1 MILKIRIY
9 RNISRFVVIGD
20 KYSVI
25 YFLKFNKRNR
35 SVQILQLR
43 KINYRGIAAIEKGDF
58 NMTYEFI
65 AHVRKR
71 EDGTWATPHK
81 LSDHIEGT
89 ARQAETFAA
98 DFNSGAWGKAAG
110 LGHDAGKGRLL
121 WQKYLC
127 LKSGY
132 DEEAHLEG
140 KRGKVPHA
148 IHGAELV
155 EQLFGKG
162 IGRIIAYCI
171 AGHHAGLPDWSSAEG
186 AGQAS
191 LQFQKTQVKDMDAI
205 ETSIIDNLRHAKPAL
220 PPWKFEIKSLDLALW
235 IRMLYSSLVDADFLD
250 TESYMDSEKALNRGG
265 YYSITELLDRLNRFC
280 EQLDIN
286 SEATKVNAIR
296 RNIRAKCVQMAK
308 EEQGIFSLSVP
319 TGGGKT
325 LSSLTFALE
334 HAKLHK
340 LKRIIYVIPYTSIIE
355 QNADV
360 FRSALGEDQV
370 VEHHS
375 NLNEDDT
382 TPKARLA
389 AENWDAPVIVTTS
402 VQFFESLFA
411 ARSSRCRKL
420 HNIVGSVIILDEAQL
435 VPVEF
440 LAPILE
446 TMQLL
451 VDHYHVSFVI
461 STATQ
466 PAFKE
471 RIVDGQQFKGLKQI
485 KEIMGDRKEVN
496 LLYQSLVR
504 CQVQF
509 PGDLHVISSWEEIS
523 EELKKYEHVLCVVS
537 DRKSCRELYALMPKR
552 TYHLSA
558 LMCGQHR
565 SEKINEIKRKLKDGE
580 PVRVIST
587 QLVEAGVDLDFPVV
601 FRALAGL
608 DSIAQAAGRCNR
620 EGKLPAPGKVIV
632 FNPPRK
638 APQGMLRKATD
649 TTLTLVM
656 MNVPDPASYDMFEKY
671 FEELYWKANS
681 LDKENIRDLL
691 DPYHNDLGEC
701 SIYFRTAARK
711 FTIIDDSMQKTIF
724 VRYGEGERLID
735 LLKSLGP
742 DRWLMRKLQRYSVN
756 VYNYDFNELKRRG
769 AVEEVHPQ
777 IFALSSNLDYSKD
790 IGLLVEETPYDPE
803 KFIL

>member
-1 MILKIRIY
+1 
-9 RNISRFVVIGD
+9 
-20 KYSVI
+20 
-25 YFLKFNKRNR
+25 
-35 SVQILQLR
+35 
-43 KINYRGIAAIEKGDF
+43 
-58 NMTYEFI
+58 MTYEFI

-71 EDGTWATPHK
+71 EDGTWAPPHK
-81 LSDHIEGT
+81 LADHIEGT
-89 ARQAETFAA
+89 AKQAETFAA

-110 LGHDAGKGRLL
+110 LAHDAGKGRLL
-121 WQKYLC
+121 WQKYLQ

-140 KRGKVPHA
+140 KSGKVPHA

-155 EQLFGKG
+155 EKLYGKE
-162 IGRIIAYCI
+162 IGRIMAYCI

-186 AGQAS
+186 TGRAS
-191 LQFQKTQVKDMDAI
+191 LQFQKTQVKDLDAI
-205 ETSIIDNLRHAKPAL
+205 ETSIIDNLRFAKPSL
-220 PPWKFEIKSLDLALW
+220 PPWKFSKGLDLSLW
-235 IRMLYSSLVDADFLD
+235 LRMLYSSLVDADFLD

-265 YYSITELLDRLNRFC
+265 YCSISELFDRFNRFIK
-280 EQLDIN
+280 QLDMV

-296 RNIRAKCVQMAK
+296 KNIREKCVQMAN

-325 LSSLTFALE
+325 LSSLAFALE
-334 HAKLHK
+334 HAKLHQ

-360 FRSALGEDQV
+360 FRSAVGEDQI

-375 NLNEDDT
+375 NLDEDDAT
-382 TPKARLA
+382 SKARLA

-411 ARSSRCRKL
+411 AKSSRCRKL

-451 VDHYHVSFVI
+451 VDHYRVSFVI

-471 RIVDGQQFKGLKQI
+471 RIIDGQQFKGLKQI
-485 KEIMGDRKEVN
+485 KEIMGDEENVN
-496 LLYQSLVR
+496 LLYRSLVR

-509 PGDLHVISSWEEIS
+509 PGDPHAISSWEEIAG
-523 EELKKYEHVLCVVS
+523 ELKQYEQVLCVVS
-537 DRKSCRELYALMPKR
+537 DRRSCRELYVLMPKG

-565 SEKINEIKRKLKDGE
+565 SEIINEIKQKLKDHE

-601 FRALAGL
+601 YRALAGL

-620 EGKLPAPGKVIV
+620 EGKLPALGKVIV

-638 APQGMLRKATD
+638 APQGMLRKAAD
-649 TTLTLVM
+649 TTRSMVM
-656 MNVPDPASYDMFEKY
+656 MNVPDPTSYDMFEEY

-681 LDKENIRDLL
+681 LDKENIRELL
-691 DPYHNDLGEC
+691 DPIHNDLGEC

-711 FTIIDDSMQKTIF
+711 FTIIDDSMQKMIF

-735 LLKSLGP
+735 LLKSMGP
-742 DRWLMRKLQRYSVN
+742 DRRLMRKLQRYSVN
-756 VYNYDFNELKRRG
+756 IYDYDFNELKRRG
-769 AVEEVHPQ
+769 AIEEVHPQ
-777 IFALSSNLDYSKD
+777 IFALSSKLDYLKD
-790 IGLLVEETPYDPE
+790 IGLLVEETLYDPE
-803 KFIL
+803 QFIL

>member
-1 MILKIRIY
+1 
-9 RNISRFVVIGD
+9 
-20 KYSVI
+20 
-25 YFLKFNKRNR
+25 
-35 SVQILQLR
+35 
-43 KINYRGIAAIEKGDF
+43 
-58 NMTYEFI
+58 MTYEFI

-71 EDGTWATPHK
+71 EDGTWAPPHK

-89 ARQAETFAA
+89 AGQAETFAA

-110 LGHDAGKGRLL
+110 LAHDAGKGRLL
-121 WQKYLC
+121 WQKYLR
-127 LKSGY
+127 LKSDY

-140 KRGKVPHA
+140 KIGKVPHA
-148 IHGAELV
+148 IYGAELV
-155 EQLFGKG
+155 EKLFGKE
-162 IGRIIAYCI
+162 IGRIMAYCI

-186 AGQAS
+186 AGRAS
-191 LQFQKTQVKDMDAI
+191 LQFQKTQVKDLDAI
-205 ETSIIDNLRHAKPAL
+205 ETSIIDNLRFAKPSL
-220 PPWKFEIKSLDLALW
+220 PPWKFEKKSLDLALW

-250 TESYMDSEKALNRGG
+250 TESYMDSEKAFNRGS
-265 YYSITELLDRLNRFC
+265 YCSIPELLDRFNGFC
-280 EQLDIN
+280 KQLDIK

-296 RNIRAKCVQMAK
+296 RNVRAKCVQMAK
-308 EEQGIFSLSVP
+308 EEQGVFSLSVP

-325 LSSLTFALE
+325 LSSLAFALE
-334 HAKLHK
+334 HAKLHQ

-360 FRSALGEDQV
+360 FRSAVGEDQV
-370 VEHHS
+370 IEHHS
-375 NLNEDDT
+375 NLNEDDAT
-382 TPKARLA
+382 SKARLA

-411 ARSSRCRKL
+411 AKSSRCRKL

-451 VDHYHVSFVI
+451 VDHYHVSFII

-471 RIVDGQQFKGLKQI
+471 RIVDGQPFKGLKQI
-485 KEIMGDRKEVN
+485 KEIIGDGKDVN

-504 CQVQF
+504 CKVQF
-509 PGDLHVISSWEEIS
+509 PDDLHGISDWEEIF
-523 EELKKYEHVLCVVS
+523 EELKQYEQVLCVVS
-537 DRKSCRELYALMPKR
+537 DRRSCRELHVLMPKG

-565 SEKINEIKRKLKDGE
+565 SEIIKEIKQKLKDHE

-587 QLVEAGVDLDFPVV
+587 QLIEAGVDLDFPVV
-601 FRALAGL
+601 YRALAGL

-620 EGKLPAPGKVIV
+620 EGKLPVPGKVVV

-638 APQGMLRKATD
+638 APQGILRKATD
-649 TTLTLVM
+649 TTRSMVM
-656 MNVPDPASYDMFEKY
+656 MNVPDPTNYDMFEKY
-671 FEELYWKANS
+671 FAELYWKANS
-681 LDKENIRDLL
+681 LDKEEIIALL

-735 LLKSLGP
+735 LLKSMGP
-742 DRWLMRKLQRYSVN
+742 DRRLMRKLQRYSVN

-769 AVEEVHPQ
+769 AIEEVHPQ
-777 IFALSSNLDYSKD
+777 IFALSSKLDYSED
-790 IGLLVEETPYDPE
+790 IGLLVEETLYDPE
-803 KFIL
+803 QCIL